1 MAGGGGRVSAA
12 ARARVDELRREIR
25 RHDYLYYVLDQ
36 PEIGDAEYDALLREL
51 VELEGAHPELVTS
64 DSPTQRV
71 GGQVAAG
78 FAPVAHEVPML
89 SLANA
94 FGRTELADFDRRVR
108 TLVGLEEIEYVCEL
122 KIDGLSISLLY
133 RDGELAR
140 AATRGDGETG
150 EDVTAQVRTVRSV
163 PLRLRGGAG
172 GAAGLD
178 GEVEVRGEVFF
189 PRAAFEQLNRERTE
203 RGEGVFANPRNAAAG
218 TLRQLDP
225 GVAAGRPLDAYFYAV
240 PRGLPAGVATQV
252 GLLGFIKEIGLPVSP
267 YWRECR
273 GIEEVQAYCDEWAA
287 RRVELP
293 FEVDGAVVKVNELA
307 LRERLGATSKSPR
320 WAAAYKFA
328 AEQQTTQVLDI
339 VVTVGRTGVVTPTA
353 VLAPV
358 EVSGST
364 VSRAVLHNEDVAR
377 QKDVR
382 VGDWVVV
389 QKAGDVIPEIVSVVA
404 ERRTG
409 AEREF
414 VMPDRCPVCGSEVV
428 REPGE
433 AAHRCTGGLT
443 CPAQVAE
450 GLIHFGSRGAMDI
463 DGLGPST
470 VLALLDAGLV
480 RDPADLYGLRAK
492 RLVGLPGFARRKAE
506 NLVAAIERSRARPL
520 RRLLFALG
528 VRHVGERAALLLARH
543 FRTMDGLL
551 AAEVEEMEA
560 VREIG
565 PKIAG
570 SLGGWLRQPE
580 ARGLVRRLAEAGVS
594 MSEPVRIELR
604 TTGGRLEAAGGA
616 AVGAAGEAGGEADV
630 VAGLGGGVAADAAGQ
645 GPLAGR
651 TLVLTGGLSSLTRT
665 QAEELIAAAGGRV
678 TSAVSRRTDYVV
690 AGEGAGS
697 KLERARELGLEVLDE
712 DGLRRLLGLG

>member
-1 MAGGGGRVSAA
+1 MVMAGGGERGPEA
-12 ARARVDELRREIR
+12 ARARLDELRREIR
-25 RHDYLYYVLDQ
+25 RHDYLYHVLDQ
-36 PEIGDAEYDALLREL
+36 PEIDDAKYDALLREL
-51 VELEGAHPELVTS
+51 VELETAHPELVTS

-94 FGRTELADFDRRVR
+94 FGPVELVDFDRRVR
-108 TLVGLEEIEYVCEL
+108 TLLGLAEIEYVCEL

-133 RDGELAR
+133 RDGELVR

-163 PLRLRGGAG
+163 PLRLWGGARA
-172 GAAGLD
+172 AAGLG
-178 GEVEVRGEVFF
+178 GEIEARGEVFF
-189 PRAAFEQLNRERTE
+189 PRAAFAQLNRERAE

-218 TLRQLDP
+218 TVRQLDP
-225 GVAAGRPLDAYFYAV
+225 GVAARRPLDAYFYAV

-267 YWRECR
+267 YWGMCR

-328 AEQQTTQVLDI
+328 AERQTTQVLDI

-358 EVSGST
+358 EISGST
-364 VSRAVLHNEDVAR
+364 VSRAVLHNEDVLR

-414 VMPDRCPVCGSEVV
+414 VMPDRCPVCGSPVV

-480 RDPADLYGLRAK
+480 RDPADLYGLRAEQ
-492 RLVGLPGFARRKAE
+492 LVELPGFARRKAE
-506 NLVAAIERSRARPL
+506 NLVAAIERSRVRPL

-543 FRTMDGLL
+543 FRTMDRLL

-580 ARGLVRRLAEAGVS
+580 ARALVRRLAEAGVS

-604 TTGGRLEAAGGA
+604 TTGGRLEAAGGSAGPGVEVAAGA
-616 AVGAAGEAGGEADV
+616 AVEAGE
-630 VAGLGGGVAADAAGQ
+630 
-645 GPLAGR
+645 GPLAGK
-651 TLVLTGGLSSLTRT
+651 TLVLSGGLSSLTRA